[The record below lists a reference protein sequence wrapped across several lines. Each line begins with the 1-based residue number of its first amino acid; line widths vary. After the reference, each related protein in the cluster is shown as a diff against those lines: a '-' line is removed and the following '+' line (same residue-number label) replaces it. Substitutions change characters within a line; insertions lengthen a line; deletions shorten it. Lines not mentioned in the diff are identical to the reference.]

1 MEKVLSPDE
10 RIKRAEEIYYRRKNN
25 ELSVN
30 YERINF
36 SNNKKDFTLFKKIV
50 LQILICIVVY
60 SIFYMIKNTEYIFSE
75 SVINK
80 TKEILSYDINIQN
93 LYNNF
98 TNYLNSF
105 SVGNKNDEGQEKNME
120 ERATIFTENNV
131 TDSIIEES
139 LVENTIEVQPEINQ
153 MDQDEGNILETEAL
167 IIPLKGTITSRFGY
181 RQSDNPIVT
190 NNHTGIDIGADEGTV
205 FYSAMSG
212 TVKEVS
218 SKRKSWKSFK
228 CYKQ

>member
-1 MEKVLSPDE
+1 
-10 RIKRAEEIYYRRKNN
+10 
-25 ELSVN
+25 
-30 YERINF
+30 
-36 SNNKKDFTLFKKIV
+36 
-50 LQILICIVVY
+50 
-60 SIFYMIKNTEYIFSE
+60 
-75 SVINK
+75 
-80 TKEILSYDINIQN
+80 
-93 LYNNF
+93 
-98 TNYLNSF
+98 
-105 SVGNKNDEGQEKNME
+105 ME